1 MAKNQTS
8 GKRYSTKRSEA
19 KQKNKKNRI
28 RRILFS
34 ILVLLIVGA
43 TIFFLVIR
51 SSGQISI
58 FENAVGSVMTPAQNA
73 ATGVAGSVKRF
84 FTNWRNYDTL
94 QEEYDRLSIE
104 NEQLKMEIISAEE
117 ALLENERLKSLISAK
132 DTYQSLDPIYAKVI
146 AREAGPWFETFAL
159 NRGSNHGVA
168 TGMAVVNGDGLVGR
182 VYEVGLNYSKVM
194 TIIDPRSRVACLVQR
209 TRDNGIMRGQ
219 ISDSDSESNCYVY
232 YLPNA
237 NNISPGDT
245 VVTSGTDSLYPKGL
259 KIGNVTAVS
268 LDAGSEGTYA
278 VVSPSVDFQRI
289 EEVFILR
296 EVIETADD
304 QAKNLPALNTGEEVE
319 YGVTPTPQIDSKAT
333 PTPSPT
339 PQNDYWSYPSA
350 TPSPEKSYYGQYK
363 VGNIIEDTWVN
374 SDAG

>member
-1 MAKNQTS
+1 MAKKQPTN
-8 GKRYSTKRSEA
+8 KRYSTKRSA
-19 KQKNKKNRI
+19 SKDKSRKGKI
-28 RRILFS
+28 RRVLFT

-43 TIFFLVIR
+43 TIFFLVLR
-51 SSGQISI
+51 SGGQISI
-58 FENAVGSVMTPAQNA
+58 FENAVGSVLTPIQNVA
-73 ATGVAGSVKRF
+73 SGVAGSIKGF
-84 FTNWRNYDTL
+84 FTDWHNYDTL
-94 QEEYDRLSIE
+94 QTEYDLLYME

-117 ALLENERLKSLISAK
+117 AIQENERLKSLINAE

-146 AREAGPWFETFAL
+146 ARDAGAWFETFSL

-168 TGMAVVNGDGLVGR
+168 VGMAVVNGDGLVGR
-182 VYEVGLNYSKVM
+182 VYEVGLNYSKVIS
-194 TIIDPRSRVACLVQR
+194 IIDSRSRVACLVQR

-219 ISDSDSESNCYVY
+219 ISDSDSEANCYVY
-232 YLPNA
+232 YLPNV

-268 LDAGSEGTYA
+268 LDAGSEGAYA
-278 VVSPSVDFQRI
+278 VVTPSVDFQRI

-296 EVIETADD
+296 TVIETDDD
-304 QAKNLPALNTGEEVE
+304 QTKNLPTVKTGTDVE
-319 YGVTPTPQIDSKAT
+319 YGVTPTPQPNAKAT

-339 PQNDYWSYPSA
+339 PQNDYWAYPTV

-363 VGNIIEDTWVN
+363 VGNVIEDTWVSSN
-374 SDAG
+374 AG

>member
-1 MAKNQTS
+1 MAKKQS
-8 GKRYSTKRSEA
+8 AGKRYSTKRSNA
-19 KQKNKKNRI
+19 KQKNRKSKI
-28 RRILFS
+28 RRALFAV
-34 ILVLLIVGA
+34 LVLLIVGA

-51 SSGQISI
+51 SGGQISI
-58 FENAVGSVMTPAQNA
+58 FENAVGSVTTPVQNVFSRA
-73 ATGVAGSVKRF
+73 ASSVKGF
-84 FTNWRNYDTL
+84 FTTWRNYDAL
-94 QEEYDRLSIE
+94 QDEYDLLSVE

-117 ALLENERLKSLISAK
+117 ALQENERLKSLINAE
-132 DTYQSLDPIYAKVI
+132 DTYQSLDPVYAKVI

-168 TGMAVVNGDGLVGR
+168 NGMAVVNGDGLVGR
-182 VYEVGLNYSKVM
+182 VYEVGLNYSKVI
-194 TIIDPRSRVACLVQR
+194 TIVDSRSRVACLVQR

-219 ISDSDSESNCYVY
+219 ISDSDSEAHCYVY
-232 YLPNA
+232 YLPNV

-278 VVSPSVDFQRI
+278 VVTPSVDFQRI

-296 EVIETADD
+296 TVIETADD
-304 QAKNLPALNTGEEVE
+304 QASNLPSVFTGKEEE
-319 YGVTPTPQIDSKAT
+319 YGVTPTPQPNAKAT

-339 PQNDYWSYPSA
+339 PQNDYWAYPTNIPSA
-350 TPSPEKSYYGQYK
+350 EEGNYGQYK
-363 VGNIIEDTWVN
+363 VGNVIEDTWVT
-374 SDAG
+374 STAG